1 MALQLFY
8 AIGIVATVI
17 LLLQIVL
24 SLIGLGGDHDLADG
38 GTVDVDASHL
48 DVGHLDVGHLDTG
61 HAEVAGHEN
70 GPGLISLR
78 SLLAF
83 FSGFGWGGALLV
95 RLGLPPLLAAGGALI
110 IGGFFLLV
118 VFWLMGLVYTLS
130 ESGTIDLRNAV
141 GQTGTVYL
149 PIPPQRAGKG
159 QVQVVVQG
167 RLRELPAMTDATER
181 LATGTPVRV
190 VALLTQEV
198 VLVEKL

>member
-1 MALQLFY
+1 MALTIFY

-17 LLLQIVL
+17 LILQIVL

-38 GTVDVDASHL
+38 AGVDVD
-48 DVGHLDVGHLDTG
+48 
-61 HAEVAGHEN
+61 HADFGGLEHAGAGVEHDS

-83 FSGFGWGGALLV
+83 FSGFGWGGALLI
-95 RLGLPPLLAAGGALI
+95 RLRMPTVLAVGGALI

-118 VFWLMGLVYTLS
+118 VFWLMGLIYSLS
-130 ESGTIDLRNAV
+130 ESGTIELRNAV

-149 PIPPQRAGKG
+149 PIPPQRSGQG
-159 QVQVVVQG
+159 QVQVTVQG
-167 RLRELPAMTDATER
+167 RLRELPAMTDAAER
-181 LATGTPVRV
+181 LPTGTPVRV
-190 VALLTQEV
+190 IGMLTHDV